1 MLINE
6 EDKIQYNL
14 IEDVISNK
22 VIGSVENIV
31 NFIEDNIKYNLEQG
45 EDAKQMQE
53 VAKAIKEHCDPN
65 QIICIYE
72 NPMIGLDW
80 DYIDLR

>member
-14 IEDVISNK
+14 IEDISNSK
-22 VIGSVENIV
+22 VIGSVENII

-45 EDAKQMQE
+45 EDTEQLQRAVETLKKYD
-53 VAKAIKEHCDPN
+53 AND
-65 QIICIYE
+65 IIYIFE

-80 DYIDLR
+80 GLIEYQ